1 MEMYTLLMLD
11 DDLLFRRDNV
21 VRRYGEAELRPD
33 AVYTDPAMATPWP
46 ACWVFRL
53 DDGCYRMLYLGA
65 PRNELRQH
73 YLLGAVSTDGV
84 HFEPEDYTG
93 EIDLE
98 HRIAVNMIRAVGDEE
113 IGAVFEDACTPSL
126 SERYRMLTTGVVI
139 SAENDPETYYVR
151 TTIYVSGD
159 LLHWTRKA
167 EIPPFR
173 AEPLM
178 SVFHNRAHSCMT
190 IAHRPWWG
198 IRKVGIRD
206 TADWVNYSS
215 YEPVMQA
222 DALDA
227 PLAEVYGM
235 TVFPYNGIYLG
246 FPHIYSGAAPGLHAK
261 FFGGTMRVQLAY
273 SSDGHHWFRSLRT
286 PLLSGCEGKKYGLPE
301 WKMIWATGMLELP
314 DRSLCIYAGATELEH
329 GPAFQRPDTRTSL
342 LTCRLR
348 KDGFIRLSTADAN
361 AVSTVATRECI
372 WHGGESHWN
381 LRADRATVAVY
392 ESGDVKCV
400 DMNILGYCKPVAG
413 FSHGDCIPFSGDS
426 TDWIPRY
433 RGGRN
438 VASLTG
444 HVLCF
449 EIRFENGDFYSFSGN
464 ATFVFNVEGER
475 YRQTGRLPER

>member
-1 MEMYTLLMLD
+1 MYTLLMLD

-53 DDGCYRMLYLGA
+53 DSGCYRMLYLGA

-286 PLLSGCEGKKYGLPE
+286 PLLSGSEGKKYGLPE
-301 WKMIWATGMLELP
+301 WKMVWATGMQELP
-314 DRSLCIYAGATELEH
+314 DPESVHLCRRHGTGTRPRVSAAGYPNQSADLPSAQRRFHPSVNRRLECGFH
-329 GPAFQRPDTRTSL
+329 RRDAGMHLARRRVPLEPPGRPRNGGGVRIRGCEV
-342 LTCRLR
+342 CR
-348 KDGFIRLSTADAN
+348 
-361 AVSTVATRECI
+361 
-372 WHGGESHWN
+372 
-381 LRADRATVAVY
+381 Y
-392 ESGDVKCV
+392 EYSG
-400 DMNILGYCKPVAG
+400 IL
-413 FSHGDCIPFSGDS
+413 
-426 TDWIPRY
+426 
-433 RGGRN
+433 
-438 VASLTG
+438 
-444 HVLCF
+444 
-449 EIRFENGDFYSFSGN
+449 
-464 ATFVFNVEGER
+464 
-475 YRQTGRLPER
+475 QTGRRFFA